1 MTAYILTAEQIQ
13 RFQSLIKT
21 AVGFDEQRGDNV
33 TVMSMAFQIEAE
45 IPAAPMWEQTWL
57 QNLVRQILIAL
68 LALVFILVV
77 LRPAIKKLVS
87 AELVVQSDAL
97 GVELGPDGKPV
108 GGAVVQEE
116 MVEGETLEEMKARM
130 RPKKSSISMDMLDTA
145 NSYDDKVAL
154 MRMLVTEDS
163 KRVAGVM
170 SNWVKQ
176 DL

>member
-1 MTAYILTAEQIQ
+1 VL
-13 RFQSLIKT
+13 
-21 AVGFDEQRGDNV
+21 G
-33 TVMSMAFQIEAE
+33 MAFQIEAA
-45 IPAAPMWEQTWL
+45 IPPTPMWEQTWA
-57 QNLVRQILIAL
+57 QDLVRQVLIAL
-68 LALVFILVV
+68 LALIFILVV

-87 AELVVQSDAL
+87 AEVVVQGSGA
-97 GVELGPDGKPV
+97 GVQFGPDGQPL
-108 GGAVVQEE
+108 AEAAEE
-116 MVEGETLEEMKARM
+116 EVMIEGETLEEMKARM
-130 RPKKSSISMDMLDTA
+130 RPKKSSVSMDMLDTA